1 MKKVFELF
9 LALAMLLAL
18 SACGA
23 KKESVDIIGAWELS
37 EENDIETIYVDFGSS
52 VRQFGAEMNIGND
65 GNFEFF
71 LGLTGGEG
79 SYAESDGGWHIDYKD
94 YNEGQDWT
102 AELRVEK
109 EEPLTLALSFDGY
122 TVLWTKAE

>member
-1 MKKVFELF
+1 MKKAFALVLTLVLILS
-9 LALAMLLAL
+9 LA
-18 SACGA
+18 ACGA
-23 KKESVDIIGAWELS
+23 KKEAVDIIGAWELS
-37 EENDIETIYVDFGSS
+37 EDNDIEAIYTDFGSS

-71 LGLTGGEG
+71 VGLTGGEG
-79 SYAESDGGWHIDYKD
+79 SYAESEGGWHIEYQD

-109 EEPLTLALSFDGY
+109 EEPLTLALDFDGH